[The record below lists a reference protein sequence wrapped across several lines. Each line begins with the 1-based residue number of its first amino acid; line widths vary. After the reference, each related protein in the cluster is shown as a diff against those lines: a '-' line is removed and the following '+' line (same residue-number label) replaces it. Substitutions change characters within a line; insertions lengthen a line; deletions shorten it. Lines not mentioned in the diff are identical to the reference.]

1 MRMGGQFCK
10 SGRSGKM
17 GAILEGSSFFRRI
30 LHNDEVQGM
39 DMLVDQPDREQVK
52 ASVLDGVEKL

>member
-17 GAILEGSSFFRRI
+17 GAIPEGSSFFRDI

-39 DMLVDQPDREQVK
+39 DVLVDQPDREQMK

>member
-39 DMLVDQPDREQVK
+39 DQPDREQVK
-52 ASVLDGVEKL
+52 ASVLGGVEKL